1 MARTTMR
8 RLEPRAAV
16 VAMGLWLGGVGVAA
30 QPSSVDPVVLVRVSD
45 ADLRPSTE
53 VDDAGT
59 LHLTPRLARTM
70 GIRFANRLCDPA
82 GSAIPT

>member
-30 QPSSVDPVVLVRVSD
+30 QPSSVDPVVLVRV
-45 ADLRPSTE
+45 P
-53 VDDAGT
+53 DAG
-59 LHLTPRLARTM
+59 LQP
-70 GIRFANRLCDPA
+70 
-82 GSAIPT
+82 SAEVVAQVESALIKEDLEAATRIGVVA